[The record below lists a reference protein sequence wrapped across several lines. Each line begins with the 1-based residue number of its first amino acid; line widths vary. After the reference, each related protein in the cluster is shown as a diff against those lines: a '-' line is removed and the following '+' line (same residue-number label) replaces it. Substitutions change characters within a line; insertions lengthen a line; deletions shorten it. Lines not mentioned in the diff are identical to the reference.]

1 MADDKKNDASLDPA
15 SLMEK
20 AFLMGIGVLD
30 ITREKTEGFAAEL
43 IERGKVSQSDA
54 KKVADRV
61 TEMAG
66 TQQEAVRRT
75 VETETAKV
83 MKTSGVAT
91 KGEVDDLKAQ
101 IAELK
106 AMLVSQGATAPEAG
120 ASEDVADMPHPDE

>member
-1 MADDKKNDASLDPA
+1 MADDKKNDMPFDPA
-15 SLMEK
+15 AMMES

-30 ITREKTEGFAAEL
+30 ITREKAEGFAAEL
-43 IERGKVSQSDA
+43 IDRGKVSQSDA

-61 TEMAG
+61 SEMAG

-91 KGEVDDLKAQ
+91 KGEVDQLKAQ

-106 AMLVSQGATAPEAG
+106 AMLISQGATVPEPAP
-120 ASEDVADMPHPDE
+120 ADDAVDEGSSAE